1 MDRQLLISAGP
12 GEWRAA
18 LLETGV
24 PVEFFVERGDR
35 SEAGSIHLSRVARL
49 LPALGAALVDIGGGR
64 PAFLPQNEVL
74 PRGRRLHEGERV
86 VVQVRREAQA
96 GKAARVTTAASL
108 RGRFVELIVGRPGF
122 KGGEALAPN
131 ERNQLLSSLTTLTH
145 PSRSLSSGRALRGP
159 VGAGSPLSRTAGEGA
174 ERSEAGEGAAG
185 LRLLEDAPVI
195 AFRDEMEALI
205 ARWNDTLERAW
216 QLDPP
221 ARLDPV
227 ASFAAALAG
236 SLPRAANE
244 ILVDDPAAIP
254 ELRAAFP
261 DSAVAHLPETEW
273 PIDLDAVFDEAL
285 SATLALSGGGS
296 VHFEATRA
304 GMLID
309 VDTGTPETGS
319 PERTGLTA
327 NLAAAGTIAR
337 QIRLRNLGGGLVV
350 DFVGLDSRSAREK
363 VRASFAEA
371 LAADPAAPQLLGWT
385 RLGHLELVRPRR
397 GRTLAEALLEPRPGG
412 ALVKT
417 AVTVSHEALRAVR
430 RAARTQPGRR
440 WRLTVAPEVAAA
452 LAGAAADAV
461 RQAEQRFARSIAIEA
476 DPGYHHE
483 RFQISAL

>member
-24 PVEFFVERGDR
+24 PVELFVERGDR

-108 RGRFVELIVGRPGF
+108 RGRFVELLVGRPGSAEGTALLTQLAPTLTLPRSPGREVESLPRGN
-122 KGGEALAPN
+122 GGGLGWGLRFLEPAPVDVLAAEAAALAQCWYAI
-131 ERNQLLSSLTTLTH
+131 RDRA
-145 PSRSLSSGRALRGP
+145 SR
-159 VGAGSPLSRTAGEGA
+159 
-174 ERSEAGEGAAG
+174 
-185 LRLLEDAPVI
+185 LE
-195 AFRDEMEALI
+195 
-205 ARWNDTLERAW
+205 
-216 QLDPP
+216 PP
-221 ARLDPV
+221 ARLDPA
-227 ASFAAALAG
+227 ASFAPALAG
-236 SLPRAANE
+236 SVPGAPDE

-261 DSAVAHLPETEW
+261 DSAVAHVPESDW
-273 PIDLDAVFDEAL
+273 PIDLDAVFDAAL

-319 PERTGLTA
+319 PERTGLMA

-337 QIRLRNLGGGLVV
+337 QIRLRNFGGGIVV
-350 DFVGLDSRSAREK
+350 DFVGTDSRPAREK
-363 VRASFAEA
+363 LRAALAEA
-371 LAADPAAPQLLGWT
+371 LAPDPAVPQLLGWT
-385 RLGHLELVRPRR
+385 RLGHFELVRPRR
-397 GRTLAEALLEPRPGG
+397 GRPLGEALLEPRSSG

-417 AVTVSHEALRAVR
+417 AVTVSHEVLRALR
-430 RAARTQPGRR
+430 RAARAQPGRR
-440 WRLTVAPEVAAA
+440 WRVIVAPEVAAT

>member
-24 PVEFFVERGDR
+24 PVELFVERGDR

-64 PAFLPQNEVL
+64 PAFLPQSEVL

-96 GKAARVTTAASL
+96 GKAARVTMAATV
-108 RGRFVELIVGRPGF
+108 RGRLVELIVGRPGSAD
-122 KGGEALAPN
+122 GAALLTQLAPIPTLP
-131 ERNQLLSSLTTLTH
+131 RCHGGGSLI
-145 PSRSLSSGRALRGP
+145 PSPASGGGLGW
-159 VGAGSPLSRTAGEGA
+159 
-174 ERSEAGEGAAG
+174 G
-185 LRLLEDAPVI
+185 LRLLEAAPGDAL
-195 AFRDEMEALI
+195 AAEAAAL
-205 ARWNDTLERAW
+205 AQRWSGFFDRAAQLE
-216 QLDPP
+216 PP

-227 ASFAAALAG
+227 ASLAASLAR
-236 SLPRAANE
+236 SLPGAADE
-244 ILVDDPAAIP
+244 IFVDEPTAIP
-254 ELRAAFP
+254 GLRAAFL
-261 DSAVAHLPETEW
+261 DAAVASQPETEW
-273 PIDLDAVFDEAL
+273 PIDLDAVFEEAL

-296 VHFEATRA
+296 VHFEATQA

-319 PERTGLTA
+319 PERTGLMA

-337 QIRLRNLGGGLVV
+337 QIRLRNLGGGIIV
-350 DFVGLDSRSAREK
+350 DFVGLDSRLAREK
-363 VRASFAEA
+363 LRVA
-371 LAADPAAPQLLGWT
+371 LAAAIAPDPAGPQVLGWT
-385 RLGHLELVRPRR
+385 RLGHFELVRPRR
-397 GRTLAEALLEPRPGG
+397 SRPLGEALLEPRSGG

-417 AVTVSHEALRAVR
+417 AITVSHEALRALR
-430 RAARTQPGRR
+430 RAARAQPGRR
-440 WRLTVAPEVAAA
+440 WRVIVAPEVAAV